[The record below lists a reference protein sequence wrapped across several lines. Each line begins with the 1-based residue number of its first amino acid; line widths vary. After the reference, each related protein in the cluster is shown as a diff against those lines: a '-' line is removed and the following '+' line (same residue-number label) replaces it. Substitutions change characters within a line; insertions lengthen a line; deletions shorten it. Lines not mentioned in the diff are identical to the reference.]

1 MREIKKVA
9 WDKFIET
16 MDYDSDVN
24 NFKYDF
30 KYMSKNHGNAFIEY
44 CKAMWGANEGVQTEE
59 EFMKMN
65 ANMPKG
71 FFDKVIKG
79 E

>member
-30 KYMSKNHGNAFIEY
+30 KYMTKNHGNAFIEY
-44 CKAMWGANEGVQTEE
+44 CKAMWEANEGVQTEE